1 MGIIPADAAVR
12 SARTRRIMAGVTAA
26 VLAADQVSKSLVL
39 GAHPAGAV
47 GFSWVSVR
55 LVRNTGASG
64 GFASGYP
71 VLVTLS
77 ALAVT
82 AVAAAFA
89 LRARSRGVA
98 LCLAAVLGGAV
109 GNLADRIFRAP
120 GFGRGGVVDWIHFG
134 VSGGSMDLADL
145 AIQFGVLGAVVAI
158 LVSGRASTASE
169 PRQQED
175 HP

>member
-1 MGIIPADAAVR
+1 
-12 SARTRRIMAGVTAA
+12 MAGVTAA

>member
-1 MGIIPADAAVR
+1 MAVV
-12 SARTRRIMAGVTAA
+12 ALA

-39 GAHPAGAV
+39 GANPAGDV
-47 GFSWVSVR
+47 GIGWVSVR

-82 AVAAAFA
+82 ALAATFA

-98 LCLAAVLGGAV
+98 LCLAAVIGGAM

-134 VSGGSMDLADL
+134 TGGGSLDLADL
-145 AIQFGVLGAVVAI
+145 AIQFGVLGAVIVI
-158 LVSGRASTASE
+158 LASGRARTASE
-169 PRQQED
+169 PRSREAD
-175 HP
+175 GESSEC